1 MIGAIERFI
10 LARTRREAWLLALL
24 LVVGLPLGWY
34 QGVIVPLEARKDE
47 ARQALS
53 EAQALERWLEARR
66 AELAALPQADTR
78 TELPLPGLS
87 AIDASL
93 QQAGLAAALSTA
105 TGGGIAVLLEE
116 ADFVT
121 LMPWLEAFER
131 DTGYDLAQLSLRR
144 ADQPGQVRA
153 ELLLRPQ

>member
-1 MIGAIERFI
+1 MIGALERFV
-10 LARTRREAWLLALL
+10 LARTRRERWLLALL
-24 LVVGLPLGWY
+24 LVVGVPLGWY
-34 QGVIVPLEARKDE
+34 QAVIVPLETRETELRA
-47 ARQALS
+47 ALV

-66 AELAALPQADTR
+66 VELEALPQPDTPAER
-78 TELPLPGLS
+78 PVPGLS
-87 AIDASL
+87 VIDASL
-93 QQAGLAAALSTA
+93 QAAGLSAALSTA
-105 TGGGIAVLLEE
+105 TGGGINVLLE
-116 ADFVT
+116 AVDFVI

>member
-1 MIGAIERFI
+1 MTGALERFV
-10 LARTRREAWLLALL
+10 LARTRRERWLLALL

-34 QGVIVPLEARKDE
+34 HGVIVPLETRESAS
-47 ARQALS
+47 RQALL

-66 AELAALPQADTR
+66 AELAALPPADTR
-78 TELPLPGLS
+78 ADQPLPGLS

-93 QQAGLAAALSTA
+93 QEAGLSAALSTA

-116 ADFVT
+116 VEFVI

-131 DTGYDLAQLSLRR
+131 GTGYDLAQLSLRR
-144 ADQPGQVRA
+144 GDQPGQVRA
-153 ELLLRPQ
+153 EFLLRPQ